1 MTNKTYNDWI
11 IEKTTLKGVVK
22 IIPTVFEDFRGKYI
36 ETYNKDFM
44 VENDIDVDFL
54 QDDISVSKKNVL
66 RGIHGNQTTWKLVS
80 CLFGSFQL
88 IVVNNDDNSEQYK
101 KWESFDLSSEN
112 RLQILVPPKFGNG
125 HLVTSE
131 KTIFHY
137 KQNTQYDRDSQ
148 FTIKWNDPNFGF
160 KWQISNPILSDR
172 DK

>member
-1 MTNKTYNDWI
+1 M
-11 IEKTTLKGVVK
+11 KTTLESVVK
-22 IIPTVFEDFRGKYI
+22 IIPTVLKILGKYI

-44 VENDIDVDFL
+44 VENEIDIDFL

-80 CLFGSFQL
+80 CLYGSFQL
-88 IVVNNDDNSEQYK
+88 IVVNNDENSKQYK

-131 KTIFHY
+131 KTIFSLQAEHSIR
-137 KQNTQYDRDSQ
+137 RD
-148 FTIKWNDPNFGF
+148 
-160 KWQISNPILSDR
+160 LSSP
-172 DK
+172 

>member
-1 MTNKTYNDWI
+1 MTNKTYKDWI
-11 IEKTTLKGVVK
+11 IKKTTLEGVVK

-44 VENDIDVDFL
+44 VENEIKIDFL

-80 CLFGSFQL
+80 CLYGSFQL
-88 IVVNNDDNSEQYK
+88 IVVNNNKKSEQYR

-131 KTIFHY
+131 KTIYFL
-137 KQNTQYDRDSQ
+137 K
-148 FTIKWNDPNFGF
+148 
-160 KWQISNPILSDR
+160 
-172 DK
+172 